1 VILQIAGK
9 YQHVKNENFVEYL
22 VTLGIPED
30 KAKAADTLKPKLEVV
45 VDGNKISLNSDSGV
59 ENASSTFI
67 LGQEVDEPMP
77 NNITLKS
84 TAQLNGDTLTVNSK
98 TPTGKVGTRVYK
110 FSDTELAKND
120 DRFDCGPPNPILG
133 VFTHRSDYIFSG
145 NTSTLHIN
153 SPV

>member
-1 VILQIAGK
+1 
-9 YQHVKNENFVEYL
+9 
-22 VTLGIPED
+22 
-30 KAKAADTLKPKLEVV
+30 VV

-110 FSDTELAKND
+110 FSDTELVVTMTSDK
-120 DRFDCGPPNPILG
+120 GPQSKRIYK
-133 VFTHRSDYIFSG
+133 RI
-145 NTSTLHIN
+145 
-153 SPV
+153 

>member
-1 VILQIAGK
+1 MVQIAGK

-77 NNITLKS
+77 NNIILKS

-98 TPTGKVGTRVYK
+98 TPTGKAGSRVYK
-110 FSDTELAKND
+110 FSDTELVVTLTSDK
-120 DRFDCGPPNPILG
+120 GPQGKRIYK
-133 VFTHRSDYIFSG
+133 RI
-145 NTSTLHIN
+145 
-153 SPV
+153 